1 MPENYYSFDPSL
13 GFSKISRDVSKLSSG
28 FFLGNDIIE
37 FSKGNLNEA
46 GSRKAAKKIM
56 RRALDFNLGN
66 KTLNIRKYLIEKE
79 GSK

>member
-1 MPENYYSFDPSL
+1 
-13 GFSKISRDVSKLSSG
+13 
-28 FFLGNDIIE
+28 
-37 FSKGNLNEA
+37 LNEA
-46 GSRKAAKKIM
+46 GSRKSAKKIM